1 MNIKNMYL
9 TNKSRLLGFQ
19 FDVSLALHVI
29 DLDTL
34 YRYLV
39 SCKTHGGAFG
49 PFCDILIVEWGRSI
63 EMTNMH
69 SICSL
74 N

>member
-1 MNIKNMYL
+1 MYL

-49 PFCDILIVEWGRSI
+49 PFCDILIVE
-63 EMTNMH
+63 
-69 SICSL
+69 
-74 N
+74 